1 MKLSFLGKSYEV
13 SNPTVETVGA
23 EKVVTFLGRRSV
35 VTQHHSARR
44 SQPQEEL
51 TFLGRRY
58 TC

>member
-1 MKLSFLGKSYEV
+1 MKLSCLGKSYEV
-13 SNPTVETVGA
+13 SHPMVETVGA

-35 VTQHHSARR
+35 VTRPYAARH

-58 TC
+58 TR